1 MITVSKHRLRLS
13 RVTVGATIALMLTLA
28 FSVPSMAGGL
38 TCSAI
43 PSQVIVEARI
53 IETSGGESK
62 GKKLMD
68 LVFQCPKAADAQGQP
83 AAIQANIDLTLDA
96 NVTNNRNFG
105 APVGNAG
112 PLVVAGRSNITDAVL
127 IINENTTDGPFATPN
142 YLTGPLGVGQSPQYG
157 SLVGSKTLQW
167 KRIFLPVPGV
177 SGNPDVTT
185 IRITNIRANL
195 ARPGIPVGA
204 KVTMNLPGYVYN
216 TESGFDWDASV
227 LKTVPMPLPNPPS
240 GLGSLSAP
248 TSTALKI
255 YPVLSPPIS
264 GLGSAGVRLA
274 LSFTN
279 IPQGS
284 SVFVPPIVYL
294 FRQGSPYANNIQNFD
309 VATTGIPNPSVQSVQ
324 SPAYQIPYGNQ
335 NPYGSPIYPYPYD
348 FGGRRTYGGA
358 EDRDYNNPWGAPGPW
373 GPGIPWEIPPMKK

>member
-1 MITVSKHRLRLS
+1 MT
-13 RVTVGATIALMLTLA
+13 LMLTLA

-53 IETSGGESK
+53 IETSGAESR

-68 LVFQCPKAADAQGQP
+68 LVFQCPKSADAQGQP

-105 APVGNAG
+105 APIGNAG

-167 KRIFLPVPGV
+167 NRIFLPVPGV

-185 IRITNIRANL
+185 IRITNIQANL

-240 GLGSLSAP
+240 GLGFLSAP

-255 YPVLSPPIS
+255 YPVLSPPTS

-279 IPQGS
+279 IPQGA
-284 SVFVPPIVYL
+284 SVFVPPIIYL
-294 FRQGSPYANNIQNFD
+294 FRKGSPYANNIQSFD
-309 VATTGIPNPSVQSVQ
+309 VATTGIPNPSAQSVQ
-324 SPAYQIPYGNQ
+324 TPAYQIPYGNQ
-335 NPYGSPIYPYPYD
+335 NPYGYPIYPYPYD
-348 FGGRRTYGGA
+348 IGGRTYGGQG
-358 EDRDYNNPWGAPGPW
+358 DRGYNSPLIPVTPWEIAPW
-373 GPGIPWEIPPMKK
+373 QIPGTIPWELRR